1 MSSFKTRV
9 TKQQI
14 VYDPDVERE
23 KEDAR
28 KKKEAEE
35 RKEKL
40 DREEAAKKAKKKA
53 SDSQENEE

>member
-14 VYDPDVERE
+14 VYDPDAERE

-28 KKKEAEE
+28 KKQQAEE
-35 RKEKL
+35 RKAQLEK
-40 DREEAAKKAKKKA
+40 EEAAKKAAAKL
-53 SDSQENEE
+53 